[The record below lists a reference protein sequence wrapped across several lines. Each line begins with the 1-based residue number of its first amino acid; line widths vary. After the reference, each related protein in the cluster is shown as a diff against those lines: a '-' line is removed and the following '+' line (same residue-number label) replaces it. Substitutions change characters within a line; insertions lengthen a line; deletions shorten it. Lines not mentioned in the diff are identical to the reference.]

1 MLRILAY
8 WCSWPDDR
16 SKRPAEPFPCC
27 RCDELIS
34 ENVRDYWREGETES
48 VIEMFPACKN
58 SCGIWTKKVEEAFH
72 WFLSCVLSFS
82 CVTFNKFKESYKHF
96 TFLESGPTERSLK
109 LYLSAYF
116 IQGSFMK
123 WRQKRPL
130 KKVIEQPD
138 SEDLNTAFSKL
149 LCYTWTTYRGNILN
163 VLSTCFNVNV
173 FLQVSTLMSKFD
185 EMRVSGNM
193 MPSASLTNESAN
205 GMYSTFILYTRTVLY
220 VHTV

>member
-1 MLRILAY
+1 MTDGRTKL
-8 WCSWPDDR
+8 
-16 SKRPAEPFPCC
+16 
-27 RCDELIS
+27 
-34 ENVRDYWREGETES
+34 
-48 VIEMFPACKN
+48 VI
-58 SCGIWTKKVEEAFH
+58 G
-72 WFLSCVLSFS
+72 
-82 CVTFNKFKESYKHF
+82 
-96 TFLESGPTERSLK
+96 
-109 LYLSAYF
+109 
-116 IQGSFMK
+116 
-123 WRQKRPL
+123 
-130 KKVIEQPD
+130 QPD
-138 SEDLNTAFSKL
+138 SEDLNTASSNLL